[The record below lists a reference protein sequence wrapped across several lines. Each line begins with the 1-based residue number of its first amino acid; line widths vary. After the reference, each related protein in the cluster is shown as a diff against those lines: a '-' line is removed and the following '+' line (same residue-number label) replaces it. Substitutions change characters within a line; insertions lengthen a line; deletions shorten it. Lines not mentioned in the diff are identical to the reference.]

1 LYACERAMPDA
12 QTAPLPPL
20 AQLFLDVV
28 LCILPRD
35 LFQDDGA
42 ALLRLC
48 MVRKS
53 LAEDMHLCAG
63 GFSLDLHVSARHV
76 AMVSPYPQC
85 HLACFNKWHM
95 QALKRTAARFQSIRS
110 LSIDLRALP
119 GGCNFVST
127 VDVLDLVFHCIR
139 AGRASQLRISHAV
152 FNAERFTHGLRHL
165 FHPSKDQIVSVH
177 LSHCKL
183 AVNSALLRELASLR
197 NLKSLALDGNRFGLV
212 SLAFPGFS
220 DSLKSLSLA
229 GCSGVRAVLL
239 TKVSKTL
246 RSLVWNDNAMLEA
259 EKPFFMA
266 WIADSSL
273 RSLDVDNCGF
283 HAHDTD
289 AFQAA
294 IARMPGLMALSIA
307 RNDCFENI
315 VLWWMYEFW
324 RCGRVPC
331 FFRMNVSNM
340 HICFPDHGS
349 PVFMC
354 GSQFGRIEVIE

>member
-1 LYACERAMPDA
+1 MADA

-35 LFQDDGA
+35 VFQDDGA

-48 MVRKS
+48 MVRKR

-63 GFSLDLHVSARHV
+63 GFSLDLHVSARNV
-76 AMVSPYPQC
+76 VIVSPYPRC

-95 QALKRTAARFQSIRS
+95 QALKRTAARFQSIRR

-127 VDVLDLVFHCIR
+127 VDVLDLVFHCVR
-139 AGRASQLRISHAV
+139 AGRASQLHISHAV

-165 FHPSKDQIVSVH
+165 FRPAKDQIVSLH
-177 LSHCKL
+177 LGHCQL

-197 NLKSLALDGNRFGLV
+197 NLKSLTLDGNKFL
-212 SLAFPGFS
+212 LLLPALPHFS
-220 DSLKSLSLA
+220 DSLESLSVA
-229 GCSGVRAVLL
+229 SCSGVRVVLL
-239 TKVSKTL
+239 TTVSKTL
-246 RSLVWNDNAMLEA
+246 RGLVWNDNAIREA
-259 EKPFFMA
+259 EKPLFFS
-266 WIADSSL
+266 WLADSNL

-283 HAHDTD
+283 HAHDSD
-289 AFQAA
+289 DFQAA
-294 IARMPGLMALSIA
+294 IARMPSLLALSIA
-307 RNDCFENI
+307 RNDSFENI

-331 FFRMNVSNM
+331 FFRMHVSNM
-340 HICFPDHGS
+340 HICFPDHGA